1 MRAALALACLATL
14 AACPSDPSNP
24 SVLYLAPD
32 GSELE
37 VRLQAEEP
45 EPY

>member
-1 MRAALALACLATL
+1 MRAIAFAAIAFLT
-14 AACPSDPSNP
+14 ACPSDPGNP

-37 VRLQAEEP
+37 VKLQVEEP
-45 EPY
+45 EPF